1 MGKKKNKKKTNITT
15 VIANLSTRLTVF
27 FVEIQVHLRFILG
40 GVTSN
45 RGMRC
50 ETVTFVRTVSVY
62 GTYDFKFGP

>member
-40 GVTSN
+40 GVT
-45 RGMRC
+45 
-50 ETVTFVRTVSVY
+50 
-62 GTYDFKFGP
+62 